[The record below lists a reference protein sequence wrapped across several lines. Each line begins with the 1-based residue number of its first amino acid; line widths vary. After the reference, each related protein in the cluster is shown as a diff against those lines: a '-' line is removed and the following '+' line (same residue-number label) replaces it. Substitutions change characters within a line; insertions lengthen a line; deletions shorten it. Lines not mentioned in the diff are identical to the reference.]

1 MENNQ
6 HHKDGGEP
14 YKLAQRLAMLAHE
27 IDAVPARN
35 CKSGKDRTG
44 MMDSEIKRE
53 IISLHQ
59 THMLSAP
66 GSLPDSGGQKIF
78 QKVLLNSGNR
88 RFRNKIRAGGKQS
101 NENLS
106 PEVLNLSYQKRVG
119 DENIWQSVKAFL
131 H

>member
-1 MENNQ
+1 
-6 HHKDGGEP
+6 
-14 YKLAQRLAMLAHE
+14 MLAHE
-27 IDAVPARN
+27 IDAVPAWN

-78 QKVLLNSGNR
+78 QKVLLNSGNLEIQKQKYGR
-88 RFRNKIRAGGKQS
+88 GGKQS
-101 NENLS
+101 NEKIYRQRCSIFPIKN
-106 PEVLNLSYQKRVG
+106 EFG
-119 DENIWQSVKAFL
+119 DENIWQSVKGISSL
-131 H
+131 ITS